1 MGLRLH
7 RQNPVVSSAS
17 AVPAAHVSRGA
28 SVARTL
34 RTRWSPRFLLAGVV
48 LAVVGVVVLSG
59 AVQALVVLLGALI
72 FFFAAY
78 QGLAGKAWSRD
89 RMREPPVPPGSGG
102 PF

>member
-7 RQNPVVSSAS
+7 RQNPVVSGAS
-17 AVPAAHVSRGA
+17 AVPAAQVSRGA

-34 RTRWSPRFLLAGVV
+34 RTCRWPRLLLAGVV
-48 LAVVGVVVLSG
+48 LTVVGVVVLS
-59 AVQALVVLLGALI
+59 AAAQALVVLLGALV

-78 QGLAGKAWSRD
+78 QGLAGRAWSQD
-89 RMREPPVPPGSGG
+89 RVREPPVPPGGRG

>member
-7 RQNPVVSSAS
+7 RQNPVVSGPS
-17 AVPAAHVSRGA
+17 AVPAAQVSRGA

-34 RTRWSPRFLLAGVV
+34 RASWWPRFTLAGVV
-48 LAVVGVVVLSG
+48 LTVVGVVAFSG
-59 AVQALVVLLGALI
+59 AAQALVVLLGALI

-102 PF
+102 PI